1 MCSKGYCT
9 VTKDASAACTSVV
22 VNMAMTI
29 CYIYYWTEHAPIEA
43 TDGVS
48 LVKQSR
54 LKFHHAKHHYFTPF
68 SGHGTSKRQNVDSK
82 SAHKMEEQSRFLSRQ
97 TGHFC
102 TYIWVE
108 KWIMIGQEHLPFK
121 NEVFHMPLHVP
132 RLLPC
137 LGVTFLFFSFHWD
150 LVFNQTLLC
159 KMCLS
164 TPFSCKSSKTKAE
177 TDAACTSITLSSTDR
192 IFGACI

>member
-108 KWIMIGQEHLPFK
+108 TINDRTGTPAFQKWGVPHAFTCSTFTSLFRCHLFI
-121 NEVFHMPLHVP
+121 F
-132 RLLPC
+132 
-137 LGVTFLFFSFHWD
+137 FFS
-150 LVFNQTLLC
+150 LR
-159 KMCLS
+159 
-164 TPFSCKSSKTKAE
+164 SC
-177 TDAACTSITLSSTDR
+177 
-192 IFGACI
+192 F